1 MNNWKST
8 FKYCSGQWRTMESKT
23 LRTTDI
29 GDNQGKK
36 LQRTTTWS
44 PDRYKCTVCA
54 VCYKSVLPVT
64 KYCHVKH
71 LICHSRH

>member
-36 LQRTTTWS
+36 
-44 PDRYKCTVCA
+44 YKGPQQDIN
-54 VCYKSVLPVT
+54 VLYVQ
-64 KYCHVKH
+64 CVINQSC
-71 LICHSRH
+71 L